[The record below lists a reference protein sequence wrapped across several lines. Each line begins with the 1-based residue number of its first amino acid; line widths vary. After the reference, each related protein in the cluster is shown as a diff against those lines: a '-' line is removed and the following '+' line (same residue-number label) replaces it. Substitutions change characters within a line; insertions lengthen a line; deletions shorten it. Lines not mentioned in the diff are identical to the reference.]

1 MKIRLRDPFSGIT
14 HFVGALFGL
23 IALVYLVEKSL
34 RIGTQWHVISFAIFG
49 VSLILLYSS
58 SAFYHM
64 LNVSDATRLIL
75 RRIDHSMIFI
85 LIAGTYTPFCLVP
98 LRGPWGWSIIITV
111 WVLTIAGILM
121 SAFWIHAPRWLS
133 TGLYLLVGWIA
144 LAAIYPLYLAL
155 TTEALVWLVVGGLF
169 YSVGAIIYA
178 KKWPDPFPPVFGFHE
193 IWHLFV
199 LAGSFSH
206 FLSVST
212 ILPG

>member
-1 MKIRLRDPFSGIT
+1 MQLRLRDPFSGIT
-14 HFVGALFGL
+14 HFVGAFFGL

-34 RIGTQWHVISFAIFG
+34 RVGTSWHVVSFAIFG
-49 VSLILLYSS
+49 ASLILLYSS

-98 LRGPWGWSIIITV
+98 LRGPWGWSIFITV
-111 WVLTIAGILM
+111 WTLTIAGILM

-133 TGLYLLVGWIA
+133 TGLYLFIGWIA
-144 LAAIYPLYLAL
+144 IAAIYPLYLTL
-155 TTEALVWLVVGGLF
+155 TTEALVWLVIGGLF
-169 YSVGAIIYA
+169 YSVGAVIYA
-178 KKWPDPFPPVFGFHE
+178 KKWPDPFPPTFGFHE

-206 FLSVST
+206 FLSVNT
-212 ILPG
+212 ILAG